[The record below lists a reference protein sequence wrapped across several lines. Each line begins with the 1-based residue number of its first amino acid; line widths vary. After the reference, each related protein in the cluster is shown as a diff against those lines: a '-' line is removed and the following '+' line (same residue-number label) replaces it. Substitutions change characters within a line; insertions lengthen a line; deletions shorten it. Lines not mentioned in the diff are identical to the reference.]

1 MVFPAAHLSLFY
13 AMIAQAAIV
22 IILLFSL
29 GIGRYLAASKGRAK
43 RGPDGKLVFPEKLVQ
58 LSDCVNNQFQVPS
71 LFFVAA
77 LLALQVG
84 AAGPIFA
91 ILAWVF
97 VAFRALHAVI
107 FVTTNTI
114 LHRFLAFVVG
124 ALTVLVM
131 WAMILIHL
139 LTIPAI

>member
-1 MVFPAAHLSLFY
+1 MVFPAAHVTLFY
-13 AMIAQAAIV
+13 AMIAQAAVV
-22 IILLFSL
+22 IFLLFAL
-29 GIGRYLAASKGRAK
+29 GFGRFTAARKGRAK
-43 RGPDGKLVFPEKLVQ
+43 RGPDGKLIFPERVVQ

-77 LLALQVG
+77 LLALHTG

-97 VAFRALHAVI
+97 VIFRVIHAAI
-107 FVTTNTI
+107 FVTTNVI

-124 ALTVLVM
+124 AVVVLIM